1 MFRTK
6 LAKSCISAIRTVAKP
21 VPTLK
26 TMSFVAP
33 VTAVHINTI
42 NSMYSPYGVQR
53 RYFSTGNLSGKEIL
67 SKIEACGINDAGK
80 EKLINEEVKKKN
92 FQGIRD
98 AAEE

>member
-1 MFRTK
+1 MSPLFI
-6 LAKSCISAIRTVAKP
+6 LGVIEPVAITNVLY
-21 VPTLK
+21 LK
-26 TMSFVAP
+26 RP
-33 VTAVHINTI
+33 LDVHINTI

-98 AAEE
+98 SAEE